1 MELIGDTIKALRIER
16 GWTRRYLAE
25 HTGFIEGTIYRWEN
39 NLNRPSRLAIHVLEQ
54 VFGEE
59 FNENVKKPFNAKK
72 PKKFFIGADIHLL

>member
-25 HTGFIEGTIYRWEN
+25 RIGFIEGTIYRWEN

-59 FNENVKKPFNAKK
+59 ISDDTKDVQSNT
-72 PKKFFIGADIHLL
+72 GAA